1 MAKLLRVLLGM
12 RTLFEGTDS
21 PIALSIN
28 DVQINFSDTAQA
40 DQEMG
45 QANLYDSD
53 VTRFDIDTAE
63 LNNSSIRVVILGDD
77 QWAPVI
83 VVAWAELPDN
93 VILPLAIEF
102 PNSHTVSTDATE
114 GNALLPL
121 HLVGQGVG
129 GVFTRLLLMMTTNAG
144 IGSGTDSIINL
155 TVRGRGGQR
164 LVDFDIPETAQD
176 DQETG
181 QANLYFV
188 PVDVPFTRNDLE
200 PGAITITTAGGDQW
214 LPANMFLFG
223 LDGLGQ
229 EQPTFL
235 APLVHIRNWQLGP
248 LSTQAGEG
256 KPTVTL
262 PLVPG

>member
-83 VVAWAELPDN
+83 VAWSRRVVCMRVDQSGEDEVACSVAFNGTGGKGLRAVGIQRSDASAAHHDCHSLSRRCASSVDN
-93 VILPLAIEF
+93 RC
-102 PNSHTVSTDATE
+102 
-114 GNALLPL
+114 
-121 HLVGQGVG
+121 VG
-129 GVFTRLLLMMTTNAG
+129 
-144 IGSGTDSIINL
+144 
-155 TVRGRGGQR
+155 
-164 LVDFDIPETAQD
+164 
-176 DQETG
+176 
-181 QANLYFV
+181 
-188 PVDVPFTRNDLE
+188 
-200 PGAITITTAGGDQW
+200 
-214 LPANMFLFG
+214 
-223 LDGLGQ
+223 
-229 EQPTFL
+229 
-235 APLVHIRNWQLGP
+235 
-248 LSTQAGEG
+248 
-256 KPTVTL
+256 
-262 PLVPG
+262 

>member
-93 VILPLAIEF
+93 VILPWRL
-102 PNSHTVSTDATE
+102 NSPIPTLSVQTRQRAT
-114 GNALLPL
+114 
-121 HLVGQGVG
+121 HCCRY
-129 GVFTRLLLMMTTNAG
+129 TS
-144 IGSGTDSIINL
+144 SGKAS
-155 TVRGRGGQR
+155 
-164 LVDFDIPETAQD
+164 A
-176 DQETG
+176 
-181 QANLYFV
+181 ACS
-188 PVDVPFTRNDLE
+188 
-200 PGAITITTAGGDQW
+200 PGC
-214 LPANMFLFG
+214 
-223 LDGLGQ
+223 
-229 EQPTFL
+229 
-235 APLVHIRNWQLGP
+235 
-248 LSTQAGEG
+248 S
-256 KPTVTL
+256 
-262 PLVPG
+262 